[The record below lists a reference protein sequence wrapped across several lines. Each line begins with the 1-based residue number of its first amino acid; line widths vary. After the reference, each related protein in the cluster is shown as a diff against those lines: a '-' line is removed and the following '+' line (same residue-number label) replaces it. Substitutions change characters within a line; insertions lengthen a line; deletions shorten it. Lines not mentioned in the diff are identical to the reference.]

1 MAVSARRR
9 SGTRWRVHGAWLLVL
24 VGAIVATWFAASAV
38 LSPGDSGSDPD
49 EDVAS
54 YVVTRG
60 EVGVTS
66 AVEGELSFPLGPPGL
81 AGSGGVLT
89 SLEVSDATELAAGD
103 VVFSVDLRPVV
114 VAQGEVPAFRDV
126 SSGMSGPDVAQLRQM
141 LGLSEGSSFNSET
154 EAAVREWQED
164 VGVAADGVVKRGD
177 VLFLAVL
184 PTGAYPQPD
193 IVVGSPISPGQQVIV
208 TVGDVPDVVIL
219 PGTNVPVQQGMAA
232 YLSVGDEVLEGV
244 VGPAFDRPDGLRA
257 YSILGADG
265 GPLCDTRCAAIGS
278 VAAPSRVSVDVAI
291 IPSHE
296 GLVVPESAL
305 VSLPDGSMALRA
317 VSGEAIEVEVLVQGN
332 GMAVVEGIDEGA
344 TIQLFGSGSE

>member
-1 MAVSARRR
+1 MA
-9 SGTRWRVHGAWLLVL
+9 L

-38 LSPGDSGSDPD
+38 LSPGDSASEPD
-49 EDVAS
+49 ESAPT

-66 AVEGELSFPLGPPGL
+66 AVEGELSFPIGPPGL

-89 SLEVSDATELAAGD
+89 SLEVSESGELGAGD
-103 VVFSVDLRPVV
+103 IAFSVDLRPVV
-114 VAQGEVPAFRDV
+114 VAEGEVPAFRDLG
-126 SSGMSGPDVAQLRQM
+126 SGMSGPDVAQLRRM
-141 LGLSEGSSFNSET
+141 LGLSEGTSFNSET
-154 EAAVREWQED
+154 EAAVRQWQKD
-164 VGVAADGVVKRGD
+164 LGVEADGVVKLGD

-232 YLSVGDEVLEGV
+232 SLVVGEEILEGV

-291 IPSHE
+291 IPSQE

-305 VSLPDGSMALRA
+305 VSSPNGSLALRA
-317 VSGEAIEVEVLVQGN
+317 VSGEVIEVEVLVQGN
-332 GMAVVEGIDEGA
+332 GLAVVEGIDEGT
-344 TIQLFGSGSE
+344 TIQLFGSGPE